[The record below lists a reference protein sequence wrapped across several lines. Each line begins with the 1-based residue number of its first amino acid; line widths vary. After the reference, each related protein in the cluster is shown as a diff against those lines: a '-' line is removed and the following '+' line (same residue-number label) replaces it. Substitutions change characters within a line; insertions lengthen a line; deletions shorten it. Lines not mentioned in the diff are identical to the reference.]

1 MPPPPLPSPEASVGG
16 LGSDHCFFFPAAGYV
31 ALFTLPKVYEQN
43 KEKIDEVFGQ
53 VKEKVAEISAK

>member
-1 MPPPPLPSPEASVGG
+1 MLQIYNVMSQSA
-16 LGSDHCFFFPAAGYV
+16 CFAAGYV

-53 VKEKVAEISAK
+53 VKEKVGEISAK